1 MESEFNV
8 ELRKFKCKVVLDGF
22 KMEVLKMKIILNN
35 RSEEFAGESLTI
47 SQIMEIKSFHF
58 KMLVVR
64 LNDTLIKRDE
74 YASTQVKDGDDLKI
88 IHLVSGG

>member
-1 MESEFNV
+1 
-8 ELRKFKCKVVLDGF
+8 
-22 KMEVLKMKIILNN
+22 MKILLNN
-35 RSEEFAGESLTI
+35 RSEEFNEDLLTI

-64 LNDTLIKRDE
+64 LNDTLIKKEE
-74 YASTQVKDGDDLKI
+74 YPTTTVKDGDDLKI